1 MKEQELQTDL
11 IDVAQFYYAEAQ
23 LNNSHSSSDEE
34 EAEVATE
41 RQSIR
46 KQLGFTDDDD
56 Y

>member
-1 MKEQELQTDL
+1 M

-23 LNNSHSSSDEE
+23 LNNSQSSSDE

-46 KQLGFTDDDD
+46 KQLDFTDEDD